1 MKAFLEPER
10 NAEKTVKE
18 QGRHELKAQFVELR
32 ARDIRQEENEVRI
45 LRFKVFLGVT
55 FSILC
60 LLIITS
66 TANAQAIKVTVGDIL
81 SNPDQ
86 YDGKMVQV
94 EARVLAPQF
103 KTSKKGNAFTTF
115 KLAGD
120 GKILSVFSYGT
131 LSINGGDSVRVTGRY
146 QKLKKVGPYTFYNE
160 IDASRG
166 TVEKL

>member
-1 MKAFLEPER
+1 MKTFLKPEG
-10 NAEKTVKE
+10 NAEKAVKDR
-18 QGRHELKAQFVELR
+18 GRNKLKAQFVELR
-32 ARDIRQEENEVRI
+32 ARNIRHEGNEMRI
-45 LRFKVFLGVT
+45 LKFKVFLGVT
-55 FSILC
+55 FSLLC

-66 TANAQAIKVTVGDIL
+66 RANAQAIKTTVGDIL

-94 EARVLAPQF
+94 EAKVLAPQF

-115 KLAGD
+115 KLEGD

-131 LSINGGDSVRVTGRY
+131 LSINGGDSVRVIGRY
-146 QKLKKVGPYTFYNE
+146 QKLKKVGPYTFSNE

-166 TVEKL
+166 SVEKL

>member
-1 MKAFLEPER
+1 MRISKI
-10 NAEKTVKE
+10 
-18 QGRHELKAQFVELR
+18 R
-32 ARDIRQEENEVRI
+32 AI
-45 LRFKVFLGVT
+45 LAVT
-55 FSILC
+55 LSILC

-66 TANAQAIKVTVGDIL
+66 AANAQAIKTTVGDIL

-94 EARVLAPQF
+94 EAKVLAPQF

-115 KLAGD
+115 KLEGD

-131 LSINGGDSVRVTGRY
+131 LSINGGDSVRVIGRY
-146 QKLKKVGPYTFYNE
+146 QKMKKVGPYTFSNE

-166 TVEKL
+166 SVEKL